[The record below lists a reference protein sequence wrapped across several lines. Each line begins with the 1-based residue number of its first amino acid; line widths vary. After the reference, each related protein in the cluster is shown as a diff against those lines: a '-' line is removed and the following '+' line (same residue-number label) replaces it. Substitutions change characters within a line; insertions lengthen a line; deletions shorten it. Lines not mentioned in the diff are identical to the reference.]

1 SDRAIGFGQNKVLS
15 VPDAIAQAIELREQE
30 KAGIQQEIIPD
41 LLPVGS
47 GSAAAGEPL
56 AASAPVAAEEQ
67 MSLSSLSGYD
77 PSATF
82 IGTCPDCQSQLEM
95 AEGCM
100 KCHVCGFSECG

>member
-1 SDRAIGFGQNKVLS
+1 M
-15 VPDAIAQAIELREQE
+15 REEE
-30 KAGIQQEIIPD
+30 KAGIQQELIPE
-41 LLPVGS
+41 LLSSASGGS
-47 GSAAAGEPL
+47 NTSLSAGDAPL
-56 AASAPVAAEEQ
+56 LQVEEQ
-67 MSLSSLSGYD
+67 TSLSGLNGYD